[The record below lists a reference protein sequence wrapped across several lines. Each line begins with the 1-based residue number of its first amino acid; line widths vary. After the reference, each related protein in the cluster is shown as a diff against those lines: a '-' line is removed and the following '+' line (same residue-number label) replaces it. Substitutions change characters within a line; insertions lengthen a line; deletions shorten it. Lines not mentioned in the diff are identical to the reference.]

1 MKRVKKKTAN
11 KPQHVFITGLPGSGK
26 TTLAKKIA
34 GELGLPLI
42 SLDEISRENNHTND
56 FRRIVRELD
65 ESHVIEGTQ
74 LLGFNKQDFE
84 GHHLQFLEE
93 PKDVLVDRLV
103 QRGWNDDGRL
113 LRGEGA
119 RSQAE
124 GAYENLSPQAERFKK
139 HMMITPA
146 IERYVLKT
154 AEEKA
159 LYSAAFVDNPTSL
172 LKWRKKVWPKDKE
185 GRDH

>member
-1 MKRVKKKTAN
+1 MNNETRSKLAAN

-42 SLDEISRENNHTND
+42 SLDEISRENKYTHTND
-56 FRRIVRELD
+56 FRLAIKEL
-65 ESHVIEGTQ
+65 EEPHVVEGTQ

-84 GHHLQFLEE
+84 GHQIHLMEE

-103 QRGWNDDGRL
+103 QRGWNDDGGRL

-124 GAYENLSPQAERFKK
+124 DLFLLLSPQAERFKK
-139 HMMITPA
+139 
-146 IERYVLKT
+146 V
-154 AEEKA
+154 
-159 LYSAAFVDNPTSL
+159 SL
-172 LKWRKKVWPKDKE
+172 SLS
-185 GRDH
+185 

>member
-1 MKRVKKKTAN
+1 MNNETRSKLAAN

-26 TTLAKKIA
+26 TTLAKKKA
-34 GELGLPLI
+34 KELGLPLI
-42 SLDEISRENNHTND
+42 SLDEISRENKYAHTND

-65 ESHVIEGTQ
+65 EPHVIEGTQ

-103 QRGWNDDGRL
+103 QRGWNDDDGRL

-124 GAYENLSPQAERFKK
+124 DLFLLLSPQAERFKK
-139 HMMITPA
+139 
-146 IERYVLKT
+146 V
-154 AEEKA
+154 
-159 LYSAAFVDNPTSL
+159 SL
-172 LKWRKKVWPKDKE
+172 SLS
-185 GRDH
+185 

>member
-1 MKRVKKKTAN
+1 MNNETRSKLAAN
-11 KPQHVFITGLPGSGK
+11 KPQHILITGLPGSGK

-65 ESHVIEGTQ
+65 EPHVIEGTQ
-74 LLGFNKQDFE
+74 LLGFNKQEIE
-84 GHHLQFLEE
+84 GHQIHLMEE

-103 QRGWNDDGRL
+103 QRGWNDDDGRL

-124 GAYENLSPQAERFKK
+124 DLFLLLSPQAERFKK
-139 HMMITPA
+139 
-146 IERYVLKT
+146 V
-154 AEEKA
+154 
-159 LYSAAFVDNPTSL
+159 SL
-172 LKWRKKVWPKDKE
+172 SLS
-185 GRDH
+185 